1 VRIHTT
7 ISGQKARSE
16 VVTATPK
23 PTARGRLAPGT
34 GPVGA
39 FPAWQASL
47 RLAAPDDALENEADR
62 IAARI
67 MQPPTSALAQTGSP
81 GPAHPGCRCGG
92 TCPRCREAHAR
103 GGTVQARQVTVDP
116 HSPQTTPAIVGEVAR
131 LDGRPLEPALQQ
143 EMEARLGHDFSR
155 VRIHTGESADRAT
168 LSIGARAYTAG
179 ADIVFGR
186 GEYDP
191 MRTDGRRLLSHEL
204 VHVVQQGA
212 APSLAIR
219 ADSATRPETAGPAVG
234 SSNGFAPWNA
244 TASPGHGTGSA
255 SPMIHSRIASRA
267 IQRATFKVGKLT
279 INVDYGN
286 VLGVGDAALVS
297 TVESQFIAFTGAAD
311 ASAIHA
317 ALVALTPGQQRWVLF
332 ALDLHQDNIQ
342 VPRDDRLDRTVAVQR
357 LIAHAPSAV
366 NALPGAALGPAEEE
380 ALRASGFFETALSGR
395 LAVPDPAFSSAI
407 DVVLNPAGGGAVP
420 PLDVAAFHA
429 RMDPAVRHLLA
440 FIDPGS
446 WSATGTESIATLQSL
461 GDDLMKEAKAFFSP
475 FAHTAR
481 ESVLGIPGFK
491 ISANIFDVTALA
503 PDRDTRLSYL
513 ENRSTIVGRNTS
525 SHARFS
531 DTNIFRDVNFD
542 GTRAADQLEME
553 KLVAA
558 LEADATVAAQANR
571 LIQHTGRQEGSGAA
585 TKIGLSTEFDAG
597 TFTECEARWHSVDI
611 LCHEIMH
618 ALAHP
623 RVETEAATVG
633 FGQVMVEGMAE
644 VLATQLFNRRIKPKA
659 KSTPAFKAKLEAG
672 IAGAPCPEPAAA
684 TIGYAAAGSGADS
697 IQKLVGDKRF
707 RSAFFLGQM
716 HLLGR

>member
-1 VRIHTT
+1 
-7 ISGQKARSE
+7 
-16 VVTATPK
+16 
-23 PTARGRLAPGT
+23 
-34 GPVGA
+34 
-39 FPAWQASL
+39 
-47 RLAAPDDALENEADR
+47 
-62 IAARI
+62 
-67 MQPPTSALAQTGSP
+67 MQ
-81 GPAHPGCRCGG
+81 
-92 TCPRCREAHAR
+92 
-103 GGTVQARQVTVDP
+103 
-116 HSPQTTPAIVGEVAR
+116 
-131 LDGRPLEPALQQ
+131 
-143 EMEARLGHDFSR
+143 
-155 VRIHTGESADRAT
+155 
-168 LSIGARAYTAG
+168 
-179 ADIVFGR
+179 
-186 GEYDP
+186 
-191 MRTDGRRLLSHEL
+191 
-204 VHVVQQGA
+204 
-212 APSLAIR
+212 
-219 ADSATRPETAGPAVG
+219 
-234 SSNGFAPWNA
+234 
-244 TASPGHGTGSA
+244 
-255 SPMIHSRIASRA
+255 SRIASRA

-286 VLGVGDAALVS
+286 VIGVGDAALVS
-297 TVESQFIAFTGAAD
+297 TVESEFIAFTGAAD

-317 ALVALTPGQQRWVLF
+317 SLVALTPAQQRWVLF

-342 VPRDDRLDRTVAVQR
+342 SPRDDRLDRTVAVQR
-357 LIAHAPSAV
+357 LIAHAPSAA
-366 NALPGAALGPAEEE
+366 NAFAGALGPAEEE

-395 LAVPDPAFSSAI
+395 LAVPGPAFRSAI
-407 DVVLNPAGGGAVP
+407 DVVLNPPAVGGGAVP

-446 WSATGTESIATLQSL
+446 WSATGTQSIATLQSV

-503 PDRDTRLSYL
+503 PDQDTRLSYL

-531 DTNIFRDVNFD
+531 DKNIFRDVNFD

-553 KLVAA
+553 KLVTA
-558 LEADATVAAQANR
+558 LEGDATVAAQANR

-597 TFTECEARWHSVDI
+597 TLTECEARWETVET

-633 FGQVMVEGMAE
+633 FGQVIVEGMAE
-644 VLATQLFNRRIKPKA
+644 VLATQLYNRRIKPKA

-672 IAGAPCPEPAAA
+672 IAGAPCPEPPAA